1 MSGFKMV
8 IYFHDNILER
18 HCTPFNIPCAANFLT
33 AFYLTDM
40 QVLTSFLPLNF
51 LIECSVTVSTHQ
63 FKIQNCFMGFR

>member
-33 AFYLTDM
+33 ALLSHRYASPDT
-40 QVLTSFLPLNF
+40 LPPPEFSN
-51 LIECSVTVSTHQ
+51 
-63 FKIQNCFMGFR
+63 